1 MTASASRSY
10 HHGALR
16 EALLQRA
23 AEVIEAQGVEGLTLR
38 GLARDLNVSHG
49 APNRHFA
56 NREELL
62 TTLATDAWEQMRQAT
77 LARAA
82 AAAPDDPWV
91 RLNAMGRGFL
101 TWALENRTLF
111 SVIVHPDVARHA
123 GEALEAA
130 VDRFSETVRAAVT
143 ATQARGRYPQVA
155 LDVLNLYTNAVPFGV
170 AMLVHHPLLARPLTD
185 TSLDAFVAEVIEL
198 VVPIADRAG

>member
-1 MTASASRSY
+1 MTGSTSRSY

-16 EALLQRA
+16 DALLQRA
-23 AEVIEAQGVEGLTLR
+23 AEVIEAQGVERLTLR

-77 LARAA
+77 LARAE
-82 AAAPDDPWV
+82 AAPDDSWI

-101 TWALENRTLF
+101 TWAIQNRSLF
-111 SVIVHPDVARHA
+111 SVIVHPDVARYA

-130 VDRFSETVRAAVT
+130 VDRFQETVRAAVA
-143 ATQARGRYPQVA
+143 ATQANGRHPQA
-155 LDVLNLYTNAVPFGV
+155 TLDALNLYTNAVPFGA

-185 TSLDAFVAEVIEL
+185 ASLDAFVAEIIEL